1 LGRLRRFDPPCSN
14 HGEQSAG
21 NNDDATDEH
30 VNWLGELQPTRAI
43 GHIDS
48 REEAE
53 MAKTDK
59 VKNAKQKAKGK
70 LKEVVGEASG
80 DDSLKLEGKSDQ
92 RKASLKQAGEKVKDA
107 LKKWSSDA
115 SVNAVGA
122 ESVKWSFS

>member
-1 LGRLRRFDPPCSN
+1 VSSPQGTTTTR
-14 HGEQSAG
+14 
-21 NNDDATDEH
+21 TDEH